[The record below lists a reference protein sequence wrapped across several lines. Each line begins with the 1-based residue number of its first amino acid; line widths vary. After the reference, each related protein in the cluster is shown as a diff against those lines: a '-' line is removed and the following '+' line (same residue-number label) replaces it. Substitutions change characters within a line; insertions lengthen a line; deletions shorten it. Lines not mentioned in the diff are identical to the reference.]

1 MIEEELKIEN
11 QVKLLEELIYNN
23 AQLEKL
29 ESIVDKF
36 NIFSSLGIINQEI
49 RHSNFLAWLLDPNET
64 HNLSDYFTTSFL
76 KLATSN
82 DSNVNP
88 DLSIID
94 IDIIDFS
101 NVQVLR
107 EWNKIDVLLVDE
119 EQKIVVVIENKVDS
133 KEHSNQLFKYKK
145 IVESNYP
152 DFKKIFIYLTVH
164 GEEPEKDKEYISIS
178 HKEVSMLIETLLDR
192 KESQLSDE
200 IALFINHYNEMVKR
214 YIMEESEIQELCEQ
228 LYKKHKKALDL
239 IFKHKPDV
247 YSDVREM
254 LEELIDEINY
264 LDKDH
269 CSKSSIRFI
278 PKSFDF
284 FPKVGE
290 GWTKSK
296 KILMFEII
304 NYDKEVNLFLII
316 GPGESSI
323 RQTIYEHA
331 KDKAIF
337 NKRASKLTKQWSS
350 IYKMKLATISRI
362 EGKSK
367 EEIKDKLSIQ
377 FDKFLNN
384 DFKLLEKEILK
395 MKDEFSE

>member
-1 MIEEELKIEN
+1 
-11 QVKLLEELIYNN
+11 
-23 AQLEKL
+23 
-29 ESIVDKF
+29 

-214 YIMEESEIQELCEQ
+214 YIMEEAEIQELCEQ

-239 IFKHKPDV
+239 IFKHKTDV

-254 LEELIDEINY
+254 LEELIDEIN
-264 LDKDH
+264 
-269 CSKSSIRFI
+269 
-278 PKSFDF
+278 
-284 FPKVGE
+284 
-290 GWTKSK
+290 
-296 KILMFEII
+296 
-304 NYDKEVNLFLII
+304 
-316 GPGESSI
+316 
-323 RQTIYEHA
+323 
-331 KDKAIF
+331 
-337 NKRASKLTKQWSS
+337 
-350 IYKMKLATISRI
+350 
-362 EGKSK
+362 
-367 EEIKDKLSIQ
+367 
-377 FDKFLNN
+377 
-384 DFKLLEKEILK
+384 
-395 MKDEFSE
+395 

>member
-64 HNLSDYFTTSFL
+64 HNLSDYFKTSFL

-164 GEEPEKDKEYISIS
+164 G
-178 HKEVSMLIETLLDR
+178 
-192 KESQLSDE
+192 
-200 IALFINHYNEMVKR
+200 
-214 YIMEESEIQELCEQ
+214 
-228 LYKKHKKALDL
+228 
-239 IFKHKPDV
+239 
-247 YSDVREM
+247 
-254 LEELIDEINY
+254 
-264 LDKDH
+264 
-269 CSKSSIRFI
+269 
-278 PKSFDF
+278 
-284 FPKVGE
+284 
-290 GWTKSK
+290 
-296 KILMFEII
+296 
-304 NYDKEVNLFLII
+304 
-316 GPGESSI
+316 
-323 RQTIYEHA
+323 
-331 KDKAIF
+331 
-337 NKRASKLTKQWSS
+337 
-350 IYKMKLATISRI
+350 
-362 EGKSK
+362 
-367 EEIKDKLSIQ
+367 
-377 FDKFLNN
+377 
-384 DFKLLEKEILK
+384 
-395 MKDEFSE
+395 